1 MKSNNELKDIDIDNC
16 ICYCFDDIMRVVGI
30 DFDDILLNEKSYKS
44 ILIRNTLC
52 KTFIGAKPLHIRFE
66 KIDGFIKIYDGTKYL
81 ILSGPER
88 YDEIYDWMKYII
100 SEKSDITF
108 SISHNFAKMKVDSN
122 DPFLLEKTMTFHDV
136 IMLIKSVFNTDKN
149 SYFYNIFLEK
159 ASYEL
164 LKI

>member
-1 MKSNNELKDIDIDNC
+1 MKSSNELKEIDIDNC

-88 YDEIYDWMKYII
+88 YDKIYD
-100 SEKSDITF
+100 
-108 SISHNFAKMKVDSN
+108 
-122 DPFLLEKTMTFHDV
+122 
-136 IMLIKSVFNTDKN
+136 
-149 SYFYNIFLEK
+149 
-159 ASYEL
+159 
-164 LKI
+164 

>member
-1 MKSNNELKDIDIDNC
+1 MIQ
-16 ICYCFDDIMRVVGI
+16 
-30 DFDDILLNEKSYKS
+30 
-44 ILIRNTLC
+44 NTLC

-88 YDEIYDWMKYII
+88 SERYDEIYDSIKYII
-100 SEKSDITF
+100 SEKSDITY
-108 SISHNFAKMKVDSN
+108 SISHNFTKMKVDSS